1 MNLIQ
6 RDSRWIFH
14 YNIITDVDVLLY
26 KTDFNDKSFSFHFIS
41 SEHLEKSFLH
51 LVCQCRGP
59 SIFSPRYSF
68 SSSMIF
74 AIKYF
79 SEKAYVTLS
88 LSYSFS
94 SLHML
99 SFVCFSFC
107 LLTSFYVSLSLL
119 LSFWYLLSPVSL
131 LLISTVYLLTSHF
144 LFIVSIFLQSPFPI
158 LECSRC
164 RVLTVLNLAPFTTLS
179 FSGSPSL
186 RSYFPPNLNR

>member
-1 MNLIQ
+1 MQRTIHLFSSLLIFFFHDFCNQILQ
-6 RDSRWIFH
+6 RESIC
-14 YNIITDVDVLLY
+14 
-26 KTDFNDKSFSFHFIS
+26 
-41 SEHLEKSFLH
+41 H
-51 LVCQCRGP
+51 LVP
-59 SIFSPRYSF
+59 
-68 SSSMIF
+68 
-74 AIKYF
+74 
-79 SEKAYVTLS
+79 
-88 LSYSFS
+88 YSFS

-107 LLTSFYVSLSLL
+107 LLTSFHVS

-131 LLISTVYLLTSHF
+131 LLISTDHCLPSYFPFCISLYRLHLSSKS
-144 LFIVSIFLQSPFPI
+144 LRFPI